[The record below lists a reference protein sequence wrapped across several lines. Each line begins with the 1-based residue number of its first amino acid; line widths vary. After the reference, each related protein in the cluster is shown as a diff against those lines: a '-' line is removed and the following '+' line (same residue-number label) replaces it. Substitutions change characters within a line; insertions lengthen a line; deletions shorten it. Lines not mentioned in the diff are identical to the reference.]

1 MIAVVQRVS
10 EASVKVDG
18 NEISRIGRGILL
30 LLGISKD
37 DTDKDIEYLVRKCAN
52 LRIFGDPEGNL
63 NLSLFDIGGEALIVS
78 QFTLL
83 GDTRKGRRPSFSDAM
98 PPDKAKPMYEKFID
112 SFKRTGLHVK
122 EGIFGAM
129 MQINLTNDGP
139 VTLII
144 NSKDKKL

>member
-10 EASVKVDG
+10 EASVKVDD

-52 LRIFGDPEGNL
+52 LRIFSDPEGNL
-63 NLSLFDIGGEALIVS
+63 NLSLIDIGGEALIVS

-83 GDTRKGRRPSFSDAM
+83 GDTRKGRRPSFSNAM

-112 SFKRTGLHVK
+112 SFKRTGIHVK

-129 MQINLTNDGP
+129 MQITLTNDGP

>member
-10 EASVKVDG
+10 EASVKVDD

-52 LRIFGDPEGNL
+52 LRIFSDSEGNL
-63 NLSLFDIGGEALIVS
+63 NLSLIDIGGEALIVS

-83 GDTRKGRRPSFSDAM
+83 GDTRKGRRPSFSNAM

-112 SFKRTGLHVK
+112 SFKRTGIHVK

-129 MQINLTNDGP
+129 MQITLTNDGP